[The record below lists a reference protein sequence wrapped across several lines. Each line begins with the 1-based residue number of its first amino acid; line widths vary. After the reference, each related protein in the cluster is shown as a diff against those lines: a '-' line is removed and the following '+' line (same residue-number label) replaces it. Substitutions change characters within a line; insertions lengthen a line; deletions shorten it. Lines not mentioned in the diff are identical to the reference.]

1 MNKKILL
8 GFAAMCFAAAPV
20 YASDWEYDI
29 NGSLQ
34 GLYGY
39 TQPASR
45 YNDTNDRSHGT
56 GDADISAYA
65 KYLFG
70 NDWEAGLYLDLMVGT
85 GHELEDYN
93 QGKWGEE
100 AYGIID
106 GPYGRLMLGQTF
118 NVAAQF
124 HDAAPSVG
132 PLGIENSDI
141 VDFIANPNWSRKGKN
156 AEFATLNTTY
166 INTDGVAPKISYIS
180 PEFYGTRLGLTY
192 VPDSYN
198 RRGLISKDAA
208 YDDKDGYI
216 AALYN
221 NLEFSGF
228 DMTSSLAYAEFLDD
242 DKEFS
247 ASLKI
252 SRGGWSIGGGWRRTY
267 TDGEDRSHNPDL
279 PEFYDG
285 YREGYA
291 WDAGVGYE
299 IGPYQASLSY
309 FKAKADNSANQSEI
323 VMLSNKYQINKYVDA
338 YLSAAHVNFEGDSH
352 AVADNN
358 RGYAFVTGLKVSF

>member
-1 MNKKILL
+1 MNKKIILTI
-8 GFAAMCFAAAPV
+8 AALTIAAAPA
-20 YASDWEYDI
+20 YASGWEYDV
-29 NGSLQ
+29 NGSVM

-45 YNDTNDRSHGT
+45 YNDANSRSHGT

-70 NDWEAGLYLDLMVGT
+70 NDWEAGLYFDLMVGA

-100 AYGIID
+100 AYGIVD
-106 GPYGRLMLGQTF
+106 SPYGRLMLGQTF

-124 HDAAPSVG
+124 QEGAPDVG

-141 VDFIANPNWSRKGKN
+141 VDFIANPNWQRKGKN
-156 AEFATLNTTY
+156 AKFATLNTTY
-166 INTDGVAPKISYIS
+166 INTDGTALKVSYIS

-208 YDDKDGYI
+208 YNDKDGYI

-221 NLEFSGF
+221 SLELGGF
-228 DMTSSLAYAEFLDD
+228 DIASSAAYAEFLDN

-247 ASLKI
+247 ASMSI
-252 SRGGWSIGGGWRRTY
+252 ARGGWTLGGGWRKTY
-267 TDGEDRSHNPDL
+267 TDGEDKSHNPDL
-279 PEFYDG
+279 AEFYDG

-291 WDAGVGYE
+291 WDIGLSYA

-309 FKAKADNSANQSEI
+309 FKSAADNSDNKNEI
-323 VMLSNKYQINKYVDA
+323 IMLSNKYQVNKYVDI
-338 YLSAAHVNFEGDSH
+338 YLSAAHVNFEGSSH

-358 RGYAFVTGLKVSF
+358 RGYAFVSGIKVSF

>member
-8 GFAAMCFAAAPV
+8 VIAALIVPTAPA
-20 YASDWEYDI
+20 YASGWEYDI
-29 NGSLQ
+29 HGSAQ

-39 TQPASR
+39 TAPASR
-45 YNDTNDRSHGT
+45 YNDTNSRNHGT
-56 GDADISAYA
+56 GDADVSAYA
-65 KYLFG
+65 KFLFD
-70 NDWEAGLYLDLMVGT
+70 NDWEAGLYLDLMIGT

-106 GPYGRLMLGQTF
+106 SPYGRMMLGQTF

-124 HDAAPSVG
+124 HQGAPDVG

-141 VDFIANPNWSRKGKN
+141 VDFIANPNWKRKGRN

-166 INTDGVAPKISYIS
+166 INTDGVAPKVSYIS

-208 YDDKDGYI
+208 YNNKDGYI
-216 AALYN
+216 ASLYN
-221 NLEFSGF
+221 NLELSGF
-228 DMTSSLAYAEFLDD
+228 DITSSVAYAEFLDD

-247 ASLKI
+247 ASLNI
-252 SRGGWSIGGGWRRTY
+252 ARGGWTLGGGWRKTY
-267 TDGEDRSHNPDL
+267 TDGEDKSHNPNL
-279 PEFYDG
+279 PVFYDG

-291 WDAGVGYE
+291 WDVGLSYE

-309 FKAKADNSANQSEI
+309 FKSKADNSDSQNEI
-323 VMLSNKYQINKYVDA
+323 VMLSNKYQVNKYIDA
-338 YLSAAHVNFEGDSH
+338 YLSAAHVNFEGATR
-352 AVADNN
+352 AVEDNN

>member
-1 MNKKILL
+1 MKKKILL
-8 GFAAMCFAAAPV
+8 SLMASLLLCAPAQ
-20 YASDWEYDI
+20 ASEWEYDI
-29 NGSLQ
+29 TGSAL

-45 YNDTNDRSHGT
+45 YNDINDRSHGV
-56 GDADISAYA
+56 GDADVSAYA
-65 KYLFG
+65 KFIFD
-70 NDWEAGLYLDLMVGT
+70 NEWEAGLYFDLMAGT

-100 AYGIID
+100 IYGIVD
-106 GPYGRLMLGQTF
+106 SPYGRLMLGQTF

-124 HDAAPSVG
+124 HEGAPDVG

-141 VDFIANPNWSRKGKN
+141 VDFIANPNWQRKGRN
-156 AEFATLNTTY
+156 AKFATLNTTY
-166 INTDGVAPKISYIS
+166 INTDGVAPKVSYIS

-198 RRGLISKDAA
+198 RRGLISKNAA

-221 NLEFSGF
+221 NLELDGF
-228 DMTSSLAYAEFLDD
+228 DISSSFAYAEFLDN

-247 ASLKI
+247 ASMSI
-252 SRGGWSIGGGWRRTY
+252 ARGNWTLGGGWRKTY
-267 TDGEDRSHNPDL
+267 TDGEDKNHNASL

-291 WDAGVGYE
+291 WDVGLSYA

-309 FKAKADNSANQSEI
+309 FKSAASHSDHQNEI
-323 VMLSNKYQINKYVDA
+323 VMLSNKYQVNKYVDA
-338 YLSAAHVNFEGDSH
+338 YLSVAHVDFEGGSR
-352 AVADNN
+352 AVEDNN
-358 RGYAFVTGLKVSF
+358 RGYAFVTGVKVSF